1 MSDYIAI
8 LLLGHFITMVILGI
22 GISDLLKEI
31 LSKIDRKWINIEL

>member
-8 LLLGHFITMVILGI
+8 LLIGHLATMTILGL

-31 LSKIDRKWINIEL
+31 SSKIDRK